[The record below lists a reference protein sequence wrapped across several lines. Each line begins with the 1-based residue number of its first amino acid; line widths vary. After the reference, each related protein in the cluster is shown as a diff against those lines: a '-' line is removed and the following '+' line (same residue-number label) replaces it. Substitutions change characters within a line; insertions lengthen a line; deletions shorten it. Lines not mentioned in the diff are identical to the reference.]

1 MKRFLTV
8 GLIVCLLSVFTSCL
22 STGGASSSAD
32 SVDVSALS
40 LGDRKLISGVYNFAT
55 EKSDSWTIYD
65 PYFVSIDVT
74 NEKYVFTA
82 SFVVGNIVGLTRYD
96 FTCTVTKQGDD
107 FKIDLTDMSSYAC
120 DKDLKKVKSGSSYE
134 TSEKVAVEYAKQM
147 KAEILLRIANWSD
160 DEYTQNL
167 NKAVTSP
174 IILNCIANNSALVFK
189 KFISD
194 YEIIGRRI
202 CLQLN
207 VTSVDED
214 TKHEEFSYSVNG
226 KTLSGYKKDNIG
238 IKIPTYSSVFVYTNN
253 DDVISLTPAETI
265 DGIMTGGTSGSVYEV
280 NGTIKD
286 VRRSDIGGISVI
298 VINE

>member
-32 SVDVSALS
+32 SVDVSGLS

-120 DKDLKKVKSGSSYE
+120 DKDLKKVKAGSSYK
-134 TSEKVAVEYAKQM
+134 TSEKVAGEYAKQM
-147 KAEILLRIANWSD
+147 KAEILLRIASWSD

-194 YEIIGRRI
+194 YEIIGRTI
-202 CLQLN
+202 SLQMN
-207 VTSVDED
+207 ITSVDED
-214 TKHEEFSYSVNG
+214 TKHEEFSYSVTG
-226 KTLSGYKKDNIG
+226 KTLSGYKKDDIG

-253 DDVISLTPAETI
+253 DDVISLTPAELV
-265 DGIMTGGTSGSVYEV
+265 DGIMTGGTSGSGYEV

-286 VRRSDIGGISVI
+286 VKRNDIGGISVI

>member
-1 MKRFLTV
+1 M
-8 GLIVCLLSVFTSCL
+8 
-22 STGGASSSAD
+22 
-32 SVDVSALS
+32 
-40 LGDRKLISGVYNFAT
+40 
-55 EKSDSWTIYD
+55 
-65 PYFVSIDVT
+65 
-74 NEKYVFTA
+74 
-82 SFVVGNIVGLTRYD
+82 
-96 FTCTVTKQGDD
+96 
-107 FKIDLTDMSSYAC
+107 
-120 DKDLKKVKSGSSYE
+120 
-134 TSEKVAVEYAKQM
+134 
-147 KAEILLRIANWSD
+147 
-160 DEYTQNL
+160 
-167 NKAVTSP
+167 
-174 IILNCIANNSALVFK
+174 NCIANNSALVFK